1 MRQLSP
7 GRMTDLAIL
16 ELTGST
22 ITYEADFAIVRTP
35 ANANYHWGNSIMV
48 LDPAAVNDARR
59 WVELFRAN
67 FPLADWISIDLPLMP
82 SDVVGWS
89 ELGLQLEQ
97 LDVMTSKSAPNQTAL
112 AEGYTVRSFTADDWN
127 DLIAAELQEN
137 LSSGDYEPVSHEKF
151 VRQTN
156 DARKA
161 LCATG
166 KAAWF
171 GALRNGELV
180 SSLGIVKCGSTARYQ
195 AVATNE
201 NHRRLGLASHLL
213 GVAAQW
219 SIDQGCDN
227 WVIATEEN
235 NSAASV
241 YRRAG
246 FVPAE
251 PSFSAYKKPEL

>member
-1 MRQLSP
+1 MWQLSP

-35 ANANYHWGNSIMV
+35 ANPNYHWGNSLMV
-48 LDPAAVNDARR
+48 LDPSCVNDARR
-59 WVELFRAN
+59 WVELFKTN
-67 FPLADWISIDLPLMP
+67 FPLADWIAIDLPVMP
-82 SDVVGWS
+82 SDAAGWS

-97 LDVMTSKSAPNQTAL
+97 LDVMTSKAAPNQTAL
-112 AEGYTVRSFTADDWN
+112 AEGYAVRLFTTDDWSA
-127 DLIAAELQEN
+127 LVSAELEQN
-137 LSSGDYEPVSHEKF
+137 LKTGDYEPATHEKF
-151 VRQTN
+151 VRQTSG
-156 DARKA
+156 ARQA

-166 KAAWF
+166 NAAWF
-171 GALRNGELV
+171 GAVRDGELV
-180 SSLGIVKCGSTARYQ
+180 ASLGIVKCGSTARYQ

-201 NHRRLGLASHLL
+201 NHRRLGLALHLL

-219 SIDQGCDN
+219 SVDQGCDN

-246 FVPAE
+246 FLPAE
-251 PSFSAYKKPEL
+251 PSFSAYKKP

>member
-1 MRQLSP
+1 
-7 GRMTDLAIL
+7 MTDLAIL

-22 ITYEADFAIVRTP
+22 ITYEGDFAIVRTP
-35 ANANYHWGNSIMV
+35 ANPNYHWGNSIMV
-48 LDPAAVNDARR
+48 LDPAAVNNARR
-59 WVELFRAN
+59 WVELFKAN
-67 FPLADWISIDLPLMP
+67 FPLADWTAIDLPLMP
-82 SDVVGWS
+82 TDVACWS

-97 LDVMTSKSAPNQTAL
+97 LDVMTSNSAPKQTEL
-112 AEGYTVRSFTADDWN
+112 PEGYAVRMFTPSDWN
-127 DLIAAELQEN
+127 DLIVAELEEN
-137 LSSGDYEPVSHEKF
+137 LSSGVYEPVSHEKF

-161 LCATG
+161 LCSTG

-171 GALRNGELV
+171 GVICNDELV
-180 SSLGIVKCGSTARYQ
+180 ASLGIVKCGSTARYQ

-213 GVAAQW
+213 GLAAQW

-235 NSAASV
+235 NSAAGV

-251 PSFSAYKKPEL
+251 PSFSAYKKP